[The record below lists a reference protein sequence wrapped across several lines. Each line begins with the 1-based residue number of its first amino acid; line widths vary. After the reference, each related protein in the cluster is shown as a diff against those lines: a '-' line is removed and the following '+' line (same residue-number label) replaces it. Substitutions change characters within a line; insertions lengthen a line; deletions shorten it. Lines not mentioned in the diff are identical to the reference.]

1 MAYVPPRPVMSRDDW
16 PTLGEMIE
24 SGKRVVIFMD
34 KGADEPVVNF
44 ILPQFKMV
52 RPLALPLS
60 LPTVFVR
67 LTSALSPI
75 SSGKINSI
83 RQTASSPAK
92 SIEPQ
97 ALLHRA
103 SSSA

>member
-1 MAYVPPRPVMSRDDW
+1 MSRDDW

-52 RPLALPLS
+52 RPLALPKFPS
-60 LPTVFVR
+60 FPAYGFR
-67 LTSALSPI
+67 
-75 SSGKINSI
+75 SSNI
-83 RQTASSPAK
+83 RAFPN
-92 SIEPQ
+92 
-97 ALLHRA
+97 
-103 SSSA
+103 